1 MDSSSEFDFSL
12 NLSSGSWDVSLN
24 DDDGELSPILRSN
37 GDWSLETMLSQMDT
51 FELDI
56 YNIL

>member
-24 DDDGELSPILRSN
+24 NDGELSPILRSN
-37 GDWSLETMLSQMDT
+37 GDWSLETMLSQMET